1 MKNLIIHSDS
11 NLQLTKET
19 CACTTFL
26 IVIFI
31 YKAVIKNY
39 FIRTKEN
46 LSQYL
51 KLDTKLLTGLYPK
64 NTVLHK
70 FTRYPHLKSSIQKNV
85 VAIDDLSSLYIPTNK
100 MIKRGL
106 RNNG

>member
-1 MKNLIIHSDS
+1 MKSLIIHSDS

-51 KLDTKLLTGLYPK
+51 KLLTGIYPK

-85 VAIDDLSSLYIPTNK
+85 VAIDDLSSFYIPTNK
-100 MIKRGL
+100 MIKREL
-106 RNNG
+106 QNNV